1 MFIVC
6 VCFNLFFYQQ
16 NWVPVRLSS
25 LSKHVQSLS
34 HLLSE
39 LCFLFICCHIYL
51 LLQRIVHFK
60 IPLKL
65 RCLTVEFVI
74 IASPRRIPPT
84 SPIPQSARQKN
95 SWFTVFNW
103 PLFVLIQK
111 PQRLI
116 CIKLKFSLS
125 ISYTANAPWV
135 PTFTSVYHRN
145 VMGFIHCCSQE
156 GFVRTFQIDDLIERA
171 HFGKSLFPAICVHPA
186 MYFPRWVSRTKKS
199 LTGMIKSGHCS
210 LNNFPRNPCETLLLN
225 LKKWMGTSST
235 NSFLL
240 LFVSTFHSFHVV
252 QNPLPSLFDHLLVSS
267 NPLLS
272 LHVYHLKT
280 WITVAKYKMS
290 FRKWLWSTKQTN
302 MKHLF
307 LKCWKNVKQM
317 GKKGA
322 FKCQEKMCEN
332 SCLFD
337 CFQRQ
342 ICDGMILFV
351 WEFSFSVFFITKWC
365 VWFPLDLRQ
374 LSLDALQCTLKHLV
388 SLMMKMRNWSSP
400 SSWNHSKSR
409 VVSSLLLSQPCF
421 AFSSNQHE
429 WFLTNQHGCK
439 RKSFHCFQTRKHRAR
454 KHCQKQ
460 QHLNGT
466 ESTFHWHHGES
477 QFMASH
483 LQLKSI
489 LRHVR
494 KKSLLA
500 SAVWHWVS
508 IQQSKSVIFSKQFK
522 SMVLMQQ
529 SIFASQSQKC
539 HIKTMRFQKEH
550 LQMNKHQKTAW
561 SVLWLVCLTFPMQSV
576 KSSCH
581 LKHSSLFFFFSHQ
594 LFHQSIH
601 HFVHFNR
608 EPLPID
614 VGKYVV
620 KDLCLSS
627 YLHDLLM
634 PTILS
639 MKVAGSPVE
648 YLPMPLFEPFPMINL
663 LFDFSIDVQAIGL
676 VTQFEPLKTVQN
688 GTLKISVKLSEQ
700 YKEWN
705 NPRFTVQC
713 LIQVKNLECSV
724 FSGFSY
730 DLPLYVNILMP
741 MLRLCAK
748 VLAIFD
754 FKCFADVHLVCFFSP
769 LFSSLTHHCFCF

>member
-1 MFIVC
+1 MLLESQLSPLFIIEMWWVLLFIV
-6 VCFNLFFYQQ
+6 VLKKGSFA
-16 NWVPVRLSS
+16 
-25 LSKHVQSLS
+25 LSKLTIWLRGPTLVKA
-34 HLLSE
+34 
-39 LCFLFICCHIYL
+39 CFPPYVSILPCIF
-51 LLQRIVHFK
+51 QD
-60 IPLKL
+60 
-65 RCLTVEFVI
+65 EF
-74 IASPRRIPPT
+74 
-84 SPIPQSARQKN
+84 
-95 SWFTVFNW
+95 
-103 PLFVLIQK
+103 
-111 PQRLI
+111 
-116 CIKLKFSLS
+116 
-125 ISYTANAPWV
+125 
-135 PTFTSVYHRN
+135 
-145 VMGFIHCCSQE
+145 QE
-156 GFVRTFQIDDLIERA
+156 Q
-171 HFGKSLFPAICVHPA
+171 
-186 MYFPRWVSRTKKS
+186 KS
-199 LTGMIKSGHCS
+199 LTGMIKSEHCS
-210 LNNFPRNPCETLLLN
+210 LNNFPRNPCDTLLLN

-317 GKKGA
+317 GKKRSVQVS
-322 FKCQEKMCEN
+322 KNVWKK
-332 SCLFD
+332 LFG

-342 ICDGMILFV
+342 FCDGMILFV
-351 WEFSFSVFFITKWC
+351 WDFSFFVFFITKWY

-429 WFLTNQHGCK
+429 WFSTNQHGCK
-439 RKSFHCFQTRKHRAR
+439 RKSFHCFQTRKHKAR

-489 LRHVR
+489 LKHVR
-494 KKSLLA
+494 KGSL
-500 SAVWHWVS
+500 STSTVWHWVS

-576 KSSCH
+576 KSSFH
-581 LKHSSLFFFFSHQ
+581 LKHSSLFSFFPTNCFINQ
-594 LFHQSIH
+594 FI
-601 HFVHFNR
+601 
-608 EPLPID
+608 I
-614 VGKYVV
+614 
-620 KDLCLSS
+620 LC
-627 YLHDLLM
+627 
-634 PTILS
+634 I
-639 MKVAGSPVE
+639 
-648 YLPMPLFEPFPMINL
+648 
-663 LFDFSIDVQAIGL
+663 
-676 VTQFEPLKTVQN
+676 
-688 GTLKISVKLSEQ
+688 
-700 YKEWN
+700 
-705 NPRFTVQC
+705 
-713 LIQVKNLECSV
+713 
-724 FSGFSY
+724 
-730 DLPLYVNILMP
+730 
-741 MLRLCAK
+741 
-748 VLAIFD
+748 
-754 FKCFADVHLVCFFSP
+754 
-769 LFSSLTHHCFCF
+769 